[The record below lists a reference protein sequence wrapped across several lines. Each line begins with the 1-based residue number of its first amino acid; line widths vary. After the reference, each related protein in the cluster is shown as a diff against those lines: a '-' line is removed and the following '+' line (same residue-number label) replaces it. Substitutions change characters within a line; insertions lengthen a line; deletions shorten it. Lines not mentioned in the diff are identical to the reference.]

1 MDFYKKLRGIYS
13 KLSVFDLVLLMF
25 IFVLVFYSGLVL
37 FLGTTNFFVTVVS
50 GSMEPVF
57 FRGDLIIISKTLDY
71 KKGEIIAFQKNND
84 ILIHRIAG
92 ETKGGFKTK
101 GDKNNRL
108 DFGVVRKEDIFGKS
122 IIVIPKVGHINL
134 FLAGK

>member
-1 MDFYKKLRGIYS
+1 MQETLHQEEF
-13 KLSVFDLVLLMF
+13 
-25 IFVLVFYSGLVL
+25 
-37 FLGTTNFFVTVVS
+37 TV
-50 GSMEPVF
+50 E
-57 FRGDLIIISKTLDY
+57 
-71 KKGEIIAFQKNND
+71 
-84 ILIHRIAG
+84 
-92 ETKGGFKTK
+92 KGGFKTK